1 MFVYVC
7 ALMHVCMHVVSQYKT
22 QNVLY
27 NHCLFIE
34 LCMHMKPFLGV
45 ATGIGKITI
54 KPLSSQKEFS
64 MHLDWLSQ
72 IILQISVVFQE
83 KILIS
88 YRKTACVT
96 SMWLCPLKVDV

>member
-1 MFVYVC
+1 
-7 ALMHVCMHVVSQYKT
+7 
-22 QNVLY
+22 
-27 NHCLFIE
+27 
-34 LCMHMKPFLGV
+34 MHMKPFLGV